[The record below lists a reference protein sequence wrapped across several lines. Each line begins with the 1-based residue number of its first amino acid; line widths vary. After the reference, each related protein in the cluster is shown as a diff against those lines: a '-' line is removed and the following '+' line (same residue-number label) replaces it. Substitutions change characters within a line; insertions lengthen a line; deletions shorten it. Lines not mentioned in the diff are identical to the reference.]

1 MTRHSDRAAPPISYS
16 TEWSIHTKASSAEIF
31 WHEMRSIFQSAV
43 AISGSLLVEFSF
55 TFVPVAF
62 IGHFSTPALAALCLG
77 SMTANL
83 TGISILRGLS
93 SPLETMLPS
102 AHTSG
107 RSDLLALWTQRTRS
121 VSTASQS
128 VLTTLA
134 CVTWQVGAALSTAV
148 GVRVGHHLGTM
159 DHRRARGAAN
169 ASILLVLMTSIFL
182 SSSYMVFRE
191 PLARLLSNDPEVI
204 VEVVSVIPLVALL
217 QIVDG
222 NACVT
227 SGLMRAM
234 GRQVSCA
241 LNLSPDVNNYTL
253 LETEEPLRLKLLAN
267 SRNRWRVRVNP
278 VGPRTGTLEA
288 WRKSLKHFIRKERL
302 PAANTRGEKNSPV
315 EATRTF
321 HRRPRSTSEP
331 DLARFSQEGEVPQAH
346 PTSALRQEGDR
357 GWVKVGFQRGN
368 RNPTPHNNSQP
379 RIVDDF
385 GRARIGDG
393 PSELFTEDEEDD
405 LLEPVVTGPAMT
417 FGWGDA
423 YYDVEIRGGQVKLWR
438 LWEAEKARGAPEIL
452 GSATARKLE
461 YMLEL
466 MQPYPG
472 DPSNCLHYKGQRFVA
487 FDISPYEM
495 SLWDQV
501 RGTDFIIPIMDIA
514 QEGYEIGT
522 DMRISALMSRRF
534 LLPILPGTEL
544 PW

>member
-107 RSDLLALWTQRTRS
+107 RSDLLALWTQRTMVVLLIAIIPILVVWLHMESIMLYLKQDQEIARLVGVYLRWFSLGLPGLVFREISRRYFQSQGYLFVHTQIMLIVASLNVLLHYILIWGPEPFNLGFIGAPISAAISWGLVPVISIIYGVFFVPDAAWHPISLEIFTNLGELIRLGMFSVAQVSSEWWTWEILIFAASFLGS

-234 GRQVSCA
+234 GRQYTGA
-241 LNLSPDVNNYTL
+241 LLNISGFYFLGIPSSIYL
-253 LETEEPLRLKLLAN
+253 AFSWHWRLHGLWAGLILAI
-267 SRNRWRVRVNP
+267 SYCSVIGTVLCLKTDWPQEVEKVRNRCHGHRERAY
-278 VGPRTGTLEA
+278 TGCDT
-288 WRKSLKHFIRKERL
+288 
-302 PAANTRGEKNSPV
+302 
-315 EATRTF
+315 
-321 HRRPRSTSEP
+321 
-331 DLARFSQEGEVPQAH
+331 
-346 PTSALRQEGDR
+346 
-357 GWVKVGFQRGN
+357 
-368 RNPTPHNNSQP
+368 
-379 RIVDDF
+379 
-385 GRARIGDG
+385 
-393 PSELFTEDEEDD
+393 
-405 LLEPVVTGPAMT
+405 
-417 FGWGDA
+417 
-423 YYDVEIRGGQVKLWR
+423 DVE
-438 LWEAEKARGAPEIL
+438 
-452 GSATARKLE
+452 
-461 YMLEL
+461 M
-466 MQPYPG
+466 
-472 DPSNCLHYKGQRFVA
+472 N
-487 FDISPYEM
+487 
-495 SLWDQV
+495 
-501 RGTDFIIPIMDIA
+501 
-514 QEGYEIGT
+514 
-522 DMRISALMSRRF
+522 
-534 LLPILPGTEL
+534 
-544 PW
+544 